1 MQTNLNLN
9 IMSTLNYLSKTFLT
23 LKSIRAKR
31 NNPPPP
37 TNELVHPR
45 FGMTETDK
53 KEVKKDPNSLLFLM
67 YSKENETLFI

>member
-1 MQTNLNLN
+1 
-9 IMSTLNYLSKTFLT
+9 MSTLNYFTKTFSS
-23 LKSIRAKR
+23 LKNLRTKR

-45 FGMTETDK
+45 FGISEADKTAEK
-53 KEVKKDPNSLLFLM
+53 KESNSLLFLM

>member
-1 MQTNLNLN
+1 
-9 IMSTLNYLSKTFLT
+9 MSTLNYLSKTFLT

-45 FGMTETDK
+45 FGLTETDK
-53 KEVKKDPNSLLFLM
+53 KEVKKESDSLLFLM